1 MQAHTTVLLEE
12 SVAALNLKPR
22 SVAVDATVGQG
33 GHALLMAAA
42 VGPQGTVLALDADTT
57 SLARAESVL
66 TGADTHLVF
75 VHGNFRHI
83 KDHAVRA
90 GITSADGILFDL
102 GWHSGQLQSGRGF
115 SFNEDAPLVM
125 TLNPDAAAYTTTA
138 ADIIATWSEGDLA
151 NLFKT
156 LGGERFSGRIARV
169 IVETREKT
177 KIETSKQLAEVIVS
191 AVPRKFQKGRI
202 HPATRVFQA
211 LRMQVN
217 DELGALRDGL
227 DSAYELLAPEG
238 RLAVISFHSLEDK
251 VVKEWMRERGKSEQG
266 TILTKKPA
274 VPSRLEQKSNP
285 RSRSAK
291 LRIFQKL

>member
-22 SVAVDATVGQG
+22 AVAVDATVGQG

-42 VGPQGTVLALDADTT
+42 VGAQGTVLALDADTT
-57 SLARAESVL
+57 SLARAQSVL
-66 TGADTHLVF
+66 EGANAHLVF

-138 ADIIATWSEGDLA
+138 ADIIATWSEEDLA

-169 IVETREKT
+169 IVETRERT
-177 KIETSKQLAEVIVS
+177 KIETSKQLADVIIS

-217 DELGALRDGL
+217 DELGALKDGL
-227 DSAYELLAPEG
+227 NSAYELLAPEG

-266 TILTKKPA
+266 TIVTKKPM
-274 VPSRLEQKSNP
+274 VPSRQEQKQNP

>member
-22 SVAVDATVGQG
+22 AVAVDATVGQG

-42 VGPQGTVLALDADTT
+42 VGAQGTVLALDADTT
-57 SLARAESVL
+57 SLARAQSVL
-66 TGADTHLVF
+66 EGANAHLVF

-138 ADIIATWSEGDLA
+138 ADIIATWSEEDLA

-169 IVETREKT
+169 IVETRERT
-177 KIETSKQLAEVIVS
+177 KIETSKQLADVIVS

-217 DELGALRDGL
+217 DELGALKDGL
-227 DSAYELLAPEG
+227 SSAYELLAPEG

-266 TILTKKPA
+266 TIVTKKPM
-274 VPSRLEQKSNP
+274 VPSRQEQKQNP